1 MSNLGLSDDQVAVLS
16 DRVTLC
22 CNLSPTL
29 QLKSHGPCMTSCD
42 SMASSSSVV
51 RKRMKPD
58 PAELSTVPSTRDGT
72 ASTTSEASGVELANA
87 KRETLDPTGGS
98 LHRGEST
105 LAHGASFDDK
115 TPDGLVSK
123 AKGLGVAEANHNL
136 PDVALIIEKSWCHKI
151 LHKGKSLELRSR
163 PIFV

>member
-1 MSNLGLSDDQVAVLS
+1 
-16 DRVTLC
+16 
-22 CNLSPTL
+22 
-29 QLKSHGPCMTSCD
+29 
-42 SMASSSSVV
+42 
-51 RKRMKPD
+51 MKPD
-58 PAELSTVPSTRDGT
+58 ITEVSTVPSTRDGA

-98 LHRGEST
+98 LNRGEST

-151 LHKGKSLELRSR
+151 LHKGKSWELRSR
-163 PIFV
+163 PIFVYTYT